1 MLLKT
6 ITAGASLT
14 FQTNYLGN
22 QLMLKCVNAAGEIDA
37 AVKVVP
43 LGDGVLLDLDNAGV
57 TDVGK
62 ADFINPGSA
71 QVKIL
76 TLSDGLVA
84 AKVVDITVKNDGA
97 DDLEVYMPVFQK
109 GSMYVQTMQQ
119 TVLAASQSVF
129 TDFEKLFMPLLKAND
144 RITVDFADGASHTF
158 DGNELALLTYVQQV
172 DEMCMI
178 DNSDGVVKKVTIIS
192 ESDSRVYLT
201 RYMAVANL

>member
-6 ITAGASLT
+6 IAAGATTT

-22 QLMLKCVNAAGEIDA
+22 QLMLKSSADIIA

-43 LGDGVLLDLDNAGV
+43 LGDGVLLDLDAAGV
-57 TDVGK
+57 EDVGK
-62 ADFINPGSA
+62 ADFINPGSHL
-71 QVKIL
+71 VKIL

-84 AKVVDITVKNDGA
+84 AKVVDITVQNTGTA
-97 DDLEVYMPVFQK
+97 DLEIYMPVFQK

-129 TDFEKLFMPLLKAND
+129 SDFEKMFMPLLKEND

-158 DGNELALLTYVQQV
+158 DGNELALLTYVQQT

-178 DNSDGVVKKVTIIS
+178 DNSDGVVKKVTIIPNT
-192 ESDSRVYLT
+192 DSRVYLT
-201 RYMAVANL
+201 RFMAVTNL

>member
-6 ITAGASLT
+6 ITAGEVLT

-22 QLMLKCVNAAGEIDA
+22 QLMLKSVNDVGEIDA

-76 TLSDGLVA
+76 TLADGLVS

-97 DDLEVYMPVFQK
+97 DDIEIYMPVFQK

-129 TDFEKLFMPLLKAND
+129 TDFEKIFMPALKEND
-144 RITVDFADGASHTF
+144 RITVDFADGSSHTF

-172 DEMCMI
+172 DEICMI
-178 DNSDGVVKKVTIIS
+178 DNSDGVVKKVTIIA

-201 RYMAVANL
+201 RYMAIANL